1 VLGLEEQ
8 QGLATILAHQF
19 PLQIQVLLEVTTAV
33 LHQVHHFLVGVVV
46 EQTQAQVQV
55 VLRLEVQA
63 GPAGMELQV
72 HHLLHLMGQAV
83 FLLVVVAVAA
93 ITQLPL
99 LVVQVAAV
107 AVAGQIQLLRILE
120 RLTQEVVAV
129 ELEKH
134 HHRMAALAAQVSS
147 SSK

>member
-1 VLGLEEQ
+1 M
-8 QGLATILAHQF
+8 
-19 PLQIQVLLEVTTAV
+19 TAV
-33 LHQVHHFLVGVVV
+33 LHQAHHFLVGVVV

-93 ITQLPL
+93 IAQLPL
-99 LVVQVAAV
+99 LVAQVAAV

-134 HHRMAALAAQVSS
+134 HHRMAALAAQASS